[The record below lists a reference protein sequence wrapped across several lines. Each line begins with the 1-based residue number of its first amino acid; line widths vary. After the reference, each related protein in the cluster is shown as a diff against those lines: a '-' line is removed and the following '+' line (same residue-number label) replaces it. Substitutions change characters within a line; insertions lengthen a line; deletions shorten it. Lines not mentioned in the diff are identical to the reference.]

1 MRIGIDYTAAVNQRA
16 GIGRYTRC
24 LVTALAELDDQNE
37 YVLFYSYGGKDNV
50 GPFFADRPNFHERR
64 LRISARN
71 LAIIWYR
78 LRLPIHVERATG
90 ALSLFHSPDYNLPPL
105 RCGRGI
111 VTVHD
116 LSFLLFPECHDKSL
130 REYLEKTVPWSVSR
144 ATLVLADSMNTMNDL
159 VCLLDARPERVRVVY
174 PGVDERFRRVE
185 DAATLQAARDKFGL
199 HFPFILYVGT
209 IEPRKNLGRLIQA
222 YARLKARR
230 QLEHK
235 LVIAGQKG
243 WLYDDVF
250 RRAVDLRVEED
261 VVFPGYVS
269 DDDLPSLYSLAD
281 AFVFPSLYEGFGL
294 PPLEAM
300 ACGTPVV
307 TSTASSLPEVAGDAA
322 LLVSPTDVD
331 ELAQAIARV
340 LDDSDLRRR
349 LSAKGVERAG
359 ALTWRSAA
367 KSLLE
372 IYESLEKV
380 D

>member
-24 LVTALAELDDQNE
+24 LVGALAELDDQNE
-37 YVLFYSYGGKDNV
+37 YVLFYAHGGQDNV
-50 GPFFADRPNFHERR
+50 GPFFADRPNFHERPVR
-64 LRISARN
+64 LSQRN
-71 LAIIWYR
+71 LAIIWHR
-78 LRLPIHVERATG
+78 LRLPIHVERVTG
-90 ALSLFHSPDYNLPPL
+90 PLNLFHSPDYNLPPL

-116 LSFLLFPECHDKSL
+116 LSFLLFPECHDRNL
-130 REYLEKTVPWSVSR
+130 REYLERTVPLSVSR
-144 ATLVLADSMNTMNDL
+144 ATLVLADSNNTMNDL
-159 VCLLDARPERVRVVY
+159 VCLLDARPERVRVLY
-174 PGVDERFRRVE
+174 PGVDERLRRVE
-185 DAATLQAARDKFGL
+185 DEEVLRAAREKFGL

-222 YARLKARR
+222 YARLKTRR

-250 RRAVDLRVEED
+250 RRAVDLRVGED
-261 VVFPGYVS
+261 VIFPGYIS

-307 TSTASSLPEVAGDAA
+307 TSTVSSLPEVAGDAA
-322 LLVSPTDVD
+322 LLVNPTDVD

-340 LDDSDLRRR
+340 LDDGDLRRR

-359 ALTWRSAA
+359 SLTWRAAA

-380 D
+380 G